1 MYTGLLHSHRLFAY
15 LFLIAAVAAV
25 GMALQGWISKRPAQ
39 NAWDR
44 RTALFALIFGHL
56 QLLFGLALYFVG
68 PWFNQLTTNTAE
80 VMKNADLRWFAVEH
94 IAVNIIGIVL
104 LTVGYSKSKKQDPTG
119 AFSTRMTWMS
129 IGLLLILSRIPW
141 ERLF

>member
-1 MYTGLLHSHRLFAY
+1 MYTGLLHTHRLFAY

-25 GMALQGWISKRPAQ
+25 GMALQGWISKRPQQ

-56 QLLFGLALYFVG
+56 QLLFGLAMYFVG

-94 IAVNIIGIVL
+94 ILVNLIGIAL
-104 LTVGYSKSKKQDPTG
+104 ITVGYSKSKKQADAQ
-119 AFSTRMTWMS
+119 AFFIRTWWMG

-141 ERLF
+141 ERLL

>member
-44 RTALFALIFGHL
+44 RAALFALIFGHL

-80 VMKNADLRWFAVEH
+80 VMKNADLRWFAVFQVQKARPH
-94 IAVNIIGIVL
+94 RCILHPHDVDGHWSFA
-104 LTVGYSKSKKQDPTG
+104 YSVPHSLG
-119 AFSTRMTWMS
+119 APALNQ
-129 IGLLLILSRIPW
+129 IHL
-141 ERLF
+141 

>member
-1 MYTGLLHSHRLFAY
+1 MYTGLLHTHRLFAY
-15 LFLIAAVAAV
+15 LFLVAAVAAV
-25 GMALQGWISKRPAQ
+25 AMAKHGWLLKRTQQ

-94 IAVNIIGIVL
+94 IAVNIIGIAL
-104 LTVGYSKSKKQDPTG
+104 ITVGYSKSKKQPDAA
-119 AFSTRMTWMS
+119 AFFTRTWWMG